1 LAACLRRPT
10 LAKNRFKRIIND
22 TIVMLMMKENSKMRL
37 PGLLTFLL
45 LAGLLAGCSKLTPP
59 HLTDVEQQQ
68 TVHEAEKER
77 LWDYNKAWLLARLP
91 RADEVARQ
99 VIMALD
105 DYPGSKNVHSQEFSK
120 ADCKKMVDVMRHTL
134 SGYRFVQLP
143 DGPGYFALIEGD
155 AAYVFDI
162 ENFNF
167 SGVANLDKGLY
178 FTVSDV
184 PLERSDGRSFAFV
197 ADNKTDTTTDWAL
210 YQRNILEM
218 AQWKSSTLGMHTIIR
233 AELDAAGV
241 AKQTDLLTPQQRGER
256 ELAKQGIAWRKRAQR
271 KAIEMCSSQLESRSE
286 GPKHGGLGGRSDR
299 HSRNA
304 AINPTAAGSS
314 TGFTNNMA
322 EALQG
327 KAHLNCSSGTG
338 YVLTEDG
345 IAAEVKRLVKSGN
358 SYMEVII
365 AATAREI
372 PGGTMRFNYP
382 VSQLQVNALG
392 EEIGQEMVLEIESM
406 KGGNKLS
413 LSLRPDTGI
422 GYGSLL
428 LTGDSDD
435 GSTSRILGKN
445 LSKAEFASLFIRV
458 YRDCAI
464 KDSQGAC
471 KNIPDLFMSMLN
483 PLIAQDIMKYMADN
497 YLSSPR

>member
-1 LAACLRRPT
+1 
-10 LAKNRFKRIIND
+10 
-22 TIVMLMMKENSKMRL
+22 MRL
-37 PGLLTFLL
+37 RGKLTYLL
-45 LAGLLAGCSKLTPP
+45 LAVLLAGCAKLTTPN
-59 HLTDVEQQQ
+59 LADVEQQQ
-68 TVHEAEKER
+68 QAVHEAEKER
-77 LWDYNKAWLLARLP
+77 LWEYNKAWLLSRLP
-91 RADEVARQ
+91 RAVEIVHQ
-99 VIMALD
+99 VIMTLD
-105 DYPGSKNVHSQEFSK
+105 NYPGNKNVHSQDFNK
-120 ADCKKMVDVMRHTL
+120 ADCEKIVDVMRHTL
-134 SGYRFVQLP
+134 NGYKFVQLP

-155 AAYVFDI
+155 AAYVYDI
-162 ENFNF
+162 ENLDF
-167 SGVANLDKGLY
+167 SGVASLDKGLY

-197 ADNKTDTTTDWAL
+197 ADNKTDTTTDWVL

-218 AQWKSSTLGMHTIIR
+218 DQGKSSNLGTLTIVR
-233 AELDAAGV
+233 AEFDAAGV
-241 AKQTDLLTPQQRGER
+241 TKQTDLLTPQQRGER

-271 KAIEMCSSQLESRSE
+271 KAVEMCGRQFESRSE
-286 GPKHGGLGGRSDR
+286 GPKHGGGLGGRSDK

-304 AINPTAAGSS
+304 AGNPMTAGSS
-314 TGFTNNMA
+314 TGITNTMA

-358 SYMEVII
+358 GSMDVII

-382 VSQLQVNALG
+382 VSQLQVNAVG

-413 LSLRPDTGI
+413 LSLRPDSGI
-422 GYGSLL
+422 GYGSLV

-435 GSTSRILGKN
+435 VSSSRILGKN
-445 LSKAEFASLFIRV
+445 LLKAEFASLFIRV

-471 KNIPDLFMSMLN
+471 KSIPDLFMSMLN

-497 YLSSPR
+497 YLSSPK

>member
-1 LAACLRRPT
+1 
-10 LAKNRFKRIIND
+10 
-22 TIVMLMMKENSKMRL
+22 MRL
-37 PGLLTFLL
+37 PGNLTLL
-45 LAGLLAGCSKLTPP
+45 LIALLLAGCSQFTSARLA
-59 HLTDVEQQQ
+59 DVEQQQ
-68 TVHEAEKER
+68 QAVHEVEKEK
-77 LWDYNKAWLLARLP
+77 LWEYNKAWLLARLP
-91 RADEVARQ
+91 RAIEISHL
-99 VIMALD
+99 VITALD
-105 DYPGSKNVHSQEFSK
+105 DYPGNKNVHSQEFSK
-120 ADCKKMVDVMRHTL
+120 ADCEKIVDAMRHTL
-134 SGYRFVQLP
+134 NGYKFDQLP

-162 ENFNF
+162 ENLNF
-167 SGVANLDKGLY
+167 SGVANLEKGLY

-184 PLERSDGRSFAFV
+184 PLLRSDGRSFAFV
-197 ADNKTDTTTDWAL
+197 ADNKTDTTTGWAL

-218 AQWKSSTLGMHTIIR
+218 DQGKSSNLGMHTIIR
-233 AELDAAGV
+233 AELDTAGV

-286 GPKHGGLGGRSDR
+286 GPKRGGLGGRSDK

-304 AINPTAAGSS
+304 ASKPTAAGSS
-314 TGFTNNMA
+314 TEFTKTMA

-327 KAHLNCSSGTG
+327 KAHLNCGSGTG
-338 YVLTEDG
+338 YILTEDG
-345 IAAEVKRLVKSGN
+345 IAAEVKNLVKSG
-358 SYMEVII
+358 SGFMDVII
-365 AATAREI
+365 AASAREI
-372 PGGTMRFNYP
+372 PGGTMLYNYP
-382 VSQLQVNALG
+382 VGQLQVNALG
-392 EEIGQEMVLEIESM
+392 GEIGQEMVLEIESM

-413 LSLRPDTGI
+413 LSLRPDSGI
-422 GYGSLL
+422 GTGSLV

-435 GSTSRILGKN
+435 GSYSRILGKN
-445 LSKAEFASLFIRV
+445 LSNAEFASLFIRV

-497 YLSSPR
+497 YLSSPK

>member
-1 LAACLRRPT
+1 
-10 LAKNRFKRIIND
+10 
-22 TIVMLMMKENSKMRL
+22 MRL
-37 PGLLTFLL
+37 PGNLTLL
-45 LAGLLAGCSKLTPP
+45 LIAVLLAGCSQFTSARLA
-59 HLTDVEQQQ
+59 DVEQRQQ
-68 TVHEAEKER
+68 AVQEVEKER
-77 LWDYNKAWLLARLP
+77 LWEYSKDWLLSRLP
-91 RADEVARQ
+91 RAVEVARQ
-99 VIMALD
+99 VKKALD
-105 DYPGSKNVHSQEFSK
+105 DYPGNKNIHSQDFTN
-120 ADCKKMVDVMRHTL
+120 ADCEKIVDVIRHTL
-134 SGYRFVQLP
+134 NGYKFVRLS
-143 DGPGYFALIEGD
+143 DRPGYFALIEGD

-162 ENFNF
+162 ENLNF

-178 FTVSDV
+178 FSVSDV

-197 ADNKTDTTTDWAL
+197 ADEKTDTTTDWL
-210 YQRNILEM
+210 LFQRNILEM
-218 AQWKSSTLGMHTIIR
+218 NQRKSSEFGTHTITR

-256 ELAKQGIAWRKRAQR
+256 ELAKQGIIWRKRAQR
-271 KAIEMCSSQLESRSE
+271 KALEMCGRQLESRSE
-286 GPKHGGLGGRSDR
+286 GPKHGGGLGGRPDR
-299 HSRNA
+299 HSRKTAN
-304 AINPTAAGSS
+304 NPTTAESS
-314 TGFTNNMA
+314 TGITRSMA

-327 KAHLNCSSGTG
+327 KAHLNCNSGTG

-358 SYMEVII
+358 GSMDVII

-372 PGGTMRFNYP
+372 PGGTMRVNYP
-382 VSQLQVNALG
+382 VGELQVNALG
-392 EEIGQEMVLEIESM
+392 EDIGQEMVFEIESM

-413 LSLRPDTGI
+413 LNLRPDTGI
-422 GYGSLL
+422 GYGSLV

-435 GSTSRILGKN
+435 VSSPRILGKN

-471 KNIPDLFMSMLN
+471 KSIPDLFMSMLN

-497 YLSSPR
+497 YLSSPK

>member
-1 LAACLRRPT
+1 
-10 LAKNRFKRIIND
+10 
-22 TIVMLMMKENSKMRL
+22 MMKENSKMRL

-304 AINPTAAGSS
+304 ASNPTAAGSS

>member
-1 LAACLRRPT
+1 
-10 LAKNRFKRIIND
+10 
-22 TIVMLMMKENSKMRL
+22 MRL
-37 PGLLTFLL
+37 PGLLTYLSLTVLL
-45 LAGLLAGCSKLTPP
+45 SGCAKLTAP
-59 HLTDVEQQQ
+59 HFADIEQQQ
-68 TVHEAEKER
+68 QAVHEVERQR
-77 LWDYNKAWLLARLP
+77 LWESNKAWLLSRLP
-91 RADEVARQ
+91 RAVEVARQ
-99 VIMALD
+99 VIKALD
-105 DYPGSKNVHSQEFSK
+105 DYSGNKNIHSQDFTK
-120 ADCKKMVDVMRHTL
+120 ADCEKIVDIMRHTL
-134 SGYRFVQLP
+134 NGYKFVRLP
-143 DGPGYFALIEGD
+143 DGPGYFALNEGD

-162 ENFNF
+162 ENLNF
-167 SGVANLDKGLY
+167 AGVANLDKGLY
-178 FTVSDV
+178 FTVSNV
-184 PLERSDGRSFAFV
+184 PLLRSDSRSFAFA

-218 AQWKSSTLGMHTIIR
+218 EQGKSSNLGTHTITR
-233 AELDAAGV
+233 VELDAAGV

-256 ELAKQGIAWRKRAQR
+256 ELAKQGIIWLKRAQR
-271 KAIEMCSSQLESRSE
+271 KALEMCSSQLESRSE
-286 GPKHGGLGGRSDR
+286 GPKHGGGLGGRSDR

-304 AINPTAAGSS
+304 ANNPTAAESS
-314 TGFTNNMA
+314 TGITRTMA

-345 IAAEVKRLVKSGN
+345 IAAEVKSLVKSRNGF
-358 SYMEVII
+358 MDVII

-372 PGGTMRFNYP
+372 PGGTMRYNYP
-382 VSQLQVNALG
+382 VGQLQVNGLG

-413 LSLRPDTGI
+413 LSLSPDTGI
-422 GYGSLL
+422 GYGSLVL
-428 LTGDSDD
+428 GDSDE
-435 GSTSRILGKN
+435 SSSRILGKN

-471 KNIPDLFMSMLN
+471 KSIPDLFMSMLN

-497 YLSSPR
+497 YLSPRK

>member
-1 LAACLRRPT
+1 
-10 LAKNRFKRIIND
+10 
-22 TIVMLMMKENSKMRL
+22 ML
-37 PGLLTFLL
+37 TYLL
-45 LAGLLAGCSKLTPP
+45 LAVVLAGCAKFTTP
-59 HLTDVEQQQ
+59 HLADVEQQQ
-68 TVHEAEKER
+68 QAVHEAKKEK
-77 LWDYNKAWLLARLP
+77 LWEYSKAWLLLRLP
-91 RADEVARQ
+91 RAVVISHQ
-99 VIMALD
+99 VITALD
-105 DYPGSKNVHSQEFSK
+105 DYPGNKNVHSQEFRK
-120 ADCKKMVDVMRHTL
+120 ADCEKIVDVMRQTL
-134 SGYRFVQLP
+134 NGYKFVQLS
-143 DGPGYFALIEGD
+143 DGLGYIALIEGD

-162 ENFNF
+162 ENLNF

-184 PLERSDGRSFAFV
+184 PLFRSDGRSFAFV
-197 ADNKTDTTTDWAL
+197 VENKTDTTTDWVL

-218 AQWKSSTLGMHTIIR
+218 DQGKSSNLGMHTIIR

-271 KAIEMCSSQLESRSE
+271 KAVEMCSSQLESRSE
-286 GPKHGGLGGRSDR
+286 GPKHGGGLGGRSDR
-299 HSRNA
+299 HSRKA
-304 AINPTAAGSS
+304 ANNPTAEGSS
-314 TGFTNNMA
+314 TGITRTMA

-327 KAHLNCSSGTG
+327 KAHLNCSSGMG

-358 SYMEVII
+358 ISMDVII

-382 VSQLQVNALG
+382 VSQLQANALG

-413 LSLRPDTGI
+413 LSLSPDSGI
-422 GYGSLL
+422 GSGSLV
-428 LTGDSDD
+428 LTGDWYG
-435 GSTSRILGKN
+435 GSSSRILGKN
-445 LSKAEFASLFIRV
+445 LSNAEFASLFVRV
-458 YRDCAI
+458 YSDCAI

-497 YLSSPR
+497 YLSSPK

>member
-1 LAACLRRPT
+1 
-10 LAKNRFKRIIND
+10 
-22 TIVMLMMKENSKMRL
+22 MRL
-37 PGLLTFLL
+37 RGMLTYLL
-45 LAGLLAGCSKLTPP
+45 LAVVLAGCSKFTTP
-59 HLTDVEQQQ
+59 HLADVEQRQQ
-68 TVHEAEKER
+68 AMHEAERGR
-77 LWDYNKAWLLARLP
+77 LWEYNKAWLLSRLP
-91 RADEVARQ
+91 RAVEISHQ
-99 VIMALD
+99 VITALD
-105 DYPGSKNVHSQEFSK
+105 DYPGNKNVHSQEFSK
-120 ADCKKMVDVMRHTL
+120 ADCEKIVDVMRHTL
-134 SGYRFVQLP
+134 SGYRFVQMP
-143 DGPGYFALIEGD
+143 DGLGYFALIEGD

-162 ENFNF
+162 ENLNYT
-167 SGVANLDKGLY
+167 GVANLDKGLY
-178 FTVSDV
+178 FTVSDA
-184 PLERSDGRSFAFV
+184 PLLRSDGRSFAFA
-197 ADNKTDTTTDWAL
+197 ADDKTDTTTDWAL

-218 AQWKSSTLGMHTIIR
+218 EQGKSSNLGMHTIIR

-241 AKQTDLLTPQQRGER
+241 AKQTDLLTPPQRGER

-271 KAIEMCSSQLESRSE
+271 KAVELCGRQLETRNE
-286 GPKHGGLGGRSDR
+286 APKHSGLGGRTGK
-299 HSRNA
+299 HSRNVA
-304 AINPTAAGSS
+304 NEPKPEGSS
-314 TGFTNNMA
+314 TGFTSTMA

-327 KAHLNCSSGTG
+327 KAHLNCGSGTG

-358 SYMEVII
+358 GFMDVII

-372 PGGTMRFNYP
+372 TGGTMRFNYP
-382 VSQLQVNALG
+382 VSELQVNGLG

-413 LSLRPDTGI
+413 LSLRPDTGVGA
-422 GYGSLL
+422 GYLVLGN
-428 LTGDSDD
+428 DWYD
-435 GSTSRILGKN
+435 GSASRILGKN

-497 YLSSPR
+497 YLSSPK

>member
-1 LAACLRRPT
+1 M
-10 LAKNRFKRIIND
+10 D
-22 TIVMLMMKENSKMRL
+22 TS
-37 PGLLTFLL
+37 
-45 LAGLLAGCSKLTPP
+45 
-59 HLTDVEQQQ
+59 
-68 TVHEAEKER
+68 
-77 LWDYNKAWLLARLP
+77 
-91 RADEVARQ
+91 
-99 VIMALD
+99 
-105 DYPGSKNVHSQEFSK
+105 
-120 ADCKKMVDVMRHTL
+120 L
-134 SGYRFVQLP
+134 SSLP
-143 DGPGYFALIEGD
+143 DGLEYFALIEGD

-162 ENFNF
+162 ENLDF

-178 FTVSDV
+178 FTVSDA
-184 PLERSDGRSFAFV
+184 PLLRNDGRSFAFV
-197 ADNKTDTTTDWAL
+197 ADDKIDTTTDWAL

-218 AQWKSSTLGMHTIIR
+218 AQGKASNLGTHTITR

-256 ELAKQGIAWRKRAQR
+256 ELAKQGIAWRRRAQR
-271 KAIEMCSSQLESRSE
+271 KAIEMCSSQLESGSE
-286 GPKHGGLGGRSDR
+286 GPKHGGLGGRTGR
-299 HSRNA
+299 HSRTTENEPA
-304 AINPTAAGSS
+304 PAGSS
-314 TGFTNNMA
+314 TGFTNTMA

-327 KAHLNCSSGTG
+327 KAHLNCGSGTG
-338 YVLTEDG
+338 YILTEDG
-345 IAAEVKRLVKSGN
+345 IAAEVKRLVKSGGG
-358 SYMEVII
+358 YMDVII

-372 PGGTMRFNYP
+372 PGGIMRYNYP
-382 VSQLQVNALG
+382 VGQSQVNVLG
-392 EEIGQEMVLEIESM
+392 EDIGQDMVLEIESM
-406 KGGNKLS
+406 KGSNKLS